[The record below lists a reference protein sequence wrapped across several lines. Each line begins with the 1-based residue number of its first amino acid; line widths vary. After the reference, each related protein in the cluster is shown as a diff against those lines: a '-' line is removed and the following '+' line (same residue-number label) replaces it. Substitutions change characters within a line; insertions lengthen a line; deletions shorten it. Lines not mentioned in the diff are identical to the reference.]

1 VKHRVDCWNKSGSKY
16 DETNAPPLRRTLCF
30 EDPKPFPNQTEKM
43 EIGMT
48 EYIQIPLKKRS
59 QALNDFNI
67 RPVKQS
73 VNETSTITNSS
84 RTKSQMVM

>member
-1 VKHRVDCWNKSGSKY
+1 MKHRVDCWNKSGSKY

-59 QALNDFNI
+59 LAPNDSII
-67 RPVKQS
+67 RPLKLA
-73 VNETSTITNSS
+73 VNDTSTITINS
-84 RTKSQMVM
+84 RTKS